1 MNNTDK
7 DFVKNECSK
16 CRSTNAAD
24 CHIVRRDDGNY
35 DCCNK
40 QIKSNLELFA
50 ENELNMILSKCE
62 DDEAKEM
69 QKAINKDIMQIVQ
82 VFAEQGHSGFSASYA
97 INLIKR
103 LLNYEPISPLTGAED
118 EWNKL
123 DYNNDTKY
131 QNKRCSRVFKNA
143 EGKAYDIEGKIFSDD
158 GGKSWYTCGDSR
170 VYIEF
175 PYVPKTE
182 KIILENNK

>member
-118 EWNKL
+118 EWNKF
-123 DYNNDTKY
+123 DYNNMIL
-131 QNKRCSRVFKNA
+131 N
-143 EGKAYDIEGKIFSDD
+143 IKIKDVQEYL
-158 GGKSWYTCGDSR
+158 KMQR
-170 VYIEF
+170 
-175 PYVPKTE
+175 E
-182 KIILENNK
+182 KHTI